1 MSQLR
6 LDVDNKLDIQSEAL
20 IGVSAAILGITGSGK
35 SNSASVL
42 VEELLSSGFPMTIVD
57 IEGEYWGL
65 KEKFEI
71 LVAGRGEHA
80 DVEVGLEHAE
90 KLADL
95 SARRRIPVILD
106 MSEFSQ
112 DEMFD
117 FLLPYFKKLWEVCSA
132 LRQPYQVILEE
143 AHEFVPQGTRTPLK
157 EILTRIA
164 LRGRK
169 RGLATVLVSQRSPK
183 VDKDLLTQTPLVFL
197 HKVIH
202 PVDLRVYQDLIP
214 LPARQVDEIV
224 GALSSGEAV
233 VLFRN
238 TPTVARIRLRDTFH
252 AGATPSLAE
261 APLPKLREIDKAI
274 LDELRATP
282 DSSADAQP
290 VEPSKNDLKAAQ
302 EIAELKRQVELLK
315 AENQRLC
322 EQLKNSIVK
331 PAASAQLDIVPKTQS
346 EAPPASE
353 QAPAGEESPYRS
365 SQAKYRSTKRQQE
378 LFDYLLKD
386 ILKLRKM
393 QQKMLR
399 YLVEREG
406 RVFSVRDIAKA
417 TDISQV
423 SIEHGGD
430 IDLIQLE
437 LVQRTGKGS
446 SRRYTSNVGA
456 LFQREFPELDQDR
469 LRETLLYKLMHRE
482 VNHR

>member
-1 MSQLR
+1 MTLLR
-6 LDVDNKLDIQSEAL
+6 LDEDNKLNIHSDAL

-35 SNSASVL
+35 SNTASVL
-42 VEELLSSGFPMTIVD
+42 VEELLASGFPMTIID

-90 KLADL
+90 KLAEL

-106 MSEFSQ
+106 MNEFSQ

-143 AHEFVPQGTRTPLK
+143 AHEFVPQGPRTPLK

-197 HKVIH
+197 HKVVH

-214 LPARQVDEIV
+214 LPARQVDEII
-224 GALSSGEAV
+224 GGLKAGEAV

-238 TPTVARIRLRDTFH
+238 RPMTVRIRLRTTFH

-261 APLPKLREIDKAI
+261 TPLPKLREIDRAI
-274 LDELRATP
+274 LDELRSPTRQAEASP
-282 DSSADAQP
+282 DS
-290 VEPSKNDLKAAQ
+290 VLKTRSDPKDTRQ
-302 EIAELKRQVELLK
+302 IAELQRQVELLR

-322 EQLKNSIVK
+322 DQIR
-331 PAASAQLDIVPKTQS
+331 ASAEKDVVVS
-346 EAPPASE
+346 APGVASE
-353 QAPAGEESPYRS
+353 PEPGTPDGKPCRS
-365 SQAKYRSTKRQQE
+365 SKRQQQ
-378 LFDYLLKD
+378 LFDYLLTD
-386 ILKLRKM
+386 IAGLSVRHR
-393 QQKMLR
+393 KMLR

-406 RVFSVRDIAKA
+406 RVFTLRDIARTLDYSESSLA
-417 TDISQV
+417 TRCL
-423 SIEHGGD
+423 
-430 IDLIQLE
+430 DLLQIGLI
-437 LVQRTGKGS
+437 QRTGKGRA
-446 SRRYTSNVGA
+446 RRYSSKATA
-456 LFQREFPELDQDR
+456 YFQAQFPDIPAEE
-469 LRETLLYKLMHRE
+469 LREKLLVKLMKYQ